1 MFNSGLTAPKR
12 DSLEEHVR
20 LLNVKED
27 AEVDP
32 KALINEIRYFDPS
45 SSEWVEFKM
54 FPPDDWEPPVI
65 WLPNGEWKFVNTGAA
80 DWHWQ
85 SMVIDWFNDPT
96 KKKYL
101 ILKARQLGI
110 TLLSCAYGLWLML
123 YRPGSVVVAYS
134 YNEDEAK
141 KLVEAAWEM
150 FRSLPEELKAHVTL
164 ISPKLADTPTESFKI
179 RDKRTGLVSSFTALP
194 ATPKHG
200 HGIRATFAIMDEVAY
215 MEHAKR
221 IYTAINPAVSRG
233 KAKLIMIS
241 TAYGVSNLE
250 TGEGNYFH
258 HLYATML
265 QKSLNFRFLPWN
277 LEPTRD
283 EEWYEREAMA
293 LDEVERNQQYPLK
306 ERDAFMLSGHVY
318 FDREALDHYDEEGV
332 RVPLFQGQFFEHGR
346 DQAELERIPDGIIEV
361 YRQPIPGRTYGMG
374 VDSATGRGTD
384 YTSAHVIDMSSGEI
398 VAEMHA
404 RIESPRAAFQVW
416 WLGTW
421 YNNAL
426 IAVERQGGYGDAI
439 IYALRDGNNM
449 IRNPYTNLYRQT
461 KHTSLKRPQSQEYG
475 VPMGPTNRG
484 SVLDNLKNFIR
495 LRFFP
500 YLSRGTLDELGTF
513 VYAETNPSPRAQDGT
528 NDDRVMSLALA
539 ALLYAERGKR
549 QLKVGGGRQWKKKA
563 YSPSPVRSA
572 T

>member
-1 MFNSGLTAPKR
+1 VQVGSLS
-12 DSLEEHVR
+12 DSQRESLAEHVR
-20 LLNVKED
+20 LLNVAED
-27 AEVDP
+27 AEDDP

-54 FPPDDWEPPVI
+54 FPDESWEPPVI
-65 WLPNGEWKFVNTGAA
+65 WLPNGEWKFVKTGTD
-80 DWHWQ
+80 DWFWQ
-85 SMVIDWFNDPT
+85 SLIIDWFHDPT

-123 YRPGSVVVAYS
+123 FRPGSNVVAYS

-150 FRSLPEELKAHVTL
+150 YKQLPEELKAHVEL
-164 ISPKLADTPTESFKI
+164 VEPKLADTPTQTFSV
-179 RDKRTGLVSSFTALP
+179 RDRRTGLKSKFTALP

-200 HGIRATFAIMDEVAY
+200 HGARVTFAIMDEVAY
-215 MEHAKR
+215 MDHARR

-233 KAKLIMIS
+233 KAKLVMIS

-258 HLYATML
+258 HLYATMR
-265 QKSLNFRFLPWN
+265 QKGLAFRFLPWN
-277 LEPTRD
+277 MEPSRD
-283 EEWYEREAMA
+283 EAWYQNEAMA
-293 LDEVERNQQYPLK
+293 LDEVERNQQYPLN
-306 ERDAFMLSGHVY
+306 ERDAFMLSGHI
-318 FDREALDHYDEEGV
+318 FFNREALNHYDEVGV
-332 RVPLFQGQFFEHGR
+332 REPIFQGQFFEAGR
-346 DQAELERIPDGIIEV
+346 DQAELEIITDGIVEI
-361 YRQPIPGRTYGMG
+361 YRQPISGRSYGMG

-384 YTSAHVIDMSSGEI
+384 YTSAHVIDLHSGEI

-404 RIESPRAAFQVW
+404 RIESPRAAFQIW
-416 WLGTW
+416 WLGMW
-421 YNNAL
+421 YNKAL

-439 IYALRDGNNM
+439 IYALRDGNNL
-449 IRNPYTNLYRQT
+449 IRNPYPNLYRAT
-461 KHTSLKRPQSQEYG
+461 KHTSMKRPQSQEYG
-475 VPMGPTNRG
+475 VPMGPQNRG
-484 SVLDNLKNFIR
+484 SVLDNLKNFVR

-500 YLSRGTLDELGTF
+500 YLSRGTLDELSTF

-549 QLKVGGGRQWKKKA
+549 KFKPGGGRPWKKKA
-563 YSPSPVRSA
+563 YSPSPVRSDA
-572 T
+572 